1 MMRALR
7 IETVRGR
14 LTAFYITV
22 LAAALIIVG
31 GLIYVLLA
39 RALYVRIDDGLYALV
54 QITITSLTNDL
65 AEGQDIGRC
74 GEEHRGRIVL
84 AAADA
89 GYLRRHRQAAG
100 GGRARSTT

>member
-14 LTAFYITV
+14 LTAFYIIV

-39 RALYVRIDDGLYALV
+39 QALY
-54 QITITSLTNDL
+54 
-65 AEGQDIGRC
+65 
-74 GEEHRGRIVL
+74 
-84 AAADA
+84 A
-89 GYLRRHRQAAG
+89 G
-100 GGRARSTT
+100 STTASTRSCRSRPPR